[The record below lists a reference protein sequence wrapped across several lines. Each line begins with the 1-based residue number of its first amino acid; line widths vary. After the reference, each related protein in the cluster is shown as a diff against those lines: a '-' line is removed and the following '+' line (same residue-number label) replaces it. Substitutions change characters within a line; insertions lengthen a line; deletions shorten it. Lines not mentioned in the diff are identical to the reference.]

1 MMAIRPATGVM
12 TIPAQQQKLVI
23 PLTAAMAPLMTLV
36 RAADPAGRRKLWLCG
51 WGGVGWN
58 DV

>member
-36 RAADPAGRRKLWLCG
+36 RAADPTGRRKVGLCG

-58 DV
+58 DG

>member
-1 MMAIRPATGVM
+1 M